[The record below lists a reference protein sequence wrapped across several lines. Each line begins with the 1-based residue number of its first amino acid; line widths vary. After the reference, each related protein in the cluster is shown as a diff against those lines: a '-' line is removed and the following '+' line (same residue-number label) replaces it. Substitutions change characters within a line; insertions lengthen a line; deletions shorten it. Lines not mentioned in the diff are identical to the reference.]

1 MSRRKKKDKTN
12 KNRLSK
18 ITIETIKFFSIIGLS
33 NHPKKN

>member
-18 ITIETIKFFSIIGLS
+18 ITIETINFFSIIGLS